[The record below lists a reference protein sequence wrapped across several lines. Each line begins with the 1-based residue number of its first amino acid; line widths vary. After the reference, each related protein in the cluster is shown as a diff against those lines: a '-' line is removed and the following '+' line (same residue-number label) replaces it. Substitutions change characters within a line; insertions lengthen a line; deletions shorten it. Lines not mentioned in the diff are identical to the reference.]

1 MTPNRVDIPMKYRSA
16 LYPSLAV
23 IAACIVG
30 YEFLDIPVARF
41 FSSHKGNLT
50 AVFEYITELGKSL
63 PYLIASAAAFVWFG
77 FLRKNRFRA
86 AAAAFIFASVA
97 LSGIAN
103 DLIKFLVGRSRP
115 DLLLTRQIYW
125 FKPFTIQYSYN
136 SFPSG
141 HANTAAALFYS
152 LYLIRD
158 RYRYICLAMALL
170 IILSR
175 VIVEAHFL
183 SDVLFGAYLGVLVTS
198 LLKTAFEK
206 KGLQLKESADGED
219 FPTQAENS

>member
-1 MTPNRVDIPMKYRSA
+1 VTPNRVNFPVKYRSA

-23 IAACIVG
+23 IAACIVS
-30 YEFLDIPVARF
+30 YEFFDITVARF
-41 FSSHKGNLT
+41 FASHKGGLT

-63 PYLIASAAAFVWFG
+63 PYLIISAAAFVWFG

-125 FKPFTIQYSYN
+125 FKPLTIQYSYN

-158 RYRYICLAMALL
+158 RYRYICLAMAAL

-198 LLKTAFEK
+198 LLKIAFEK
-206 KGLQLKESADGED
+206 KGWQLKESADGAD
-219 FPTQAENS
+219 IPTQAENA